1 MNTGMLFAYSSVVVV
16 VVVVVDIQFIYF
28 ALNWIL
34 FTIL

>member
-1 MNTGMLFAYSSVVVV
+1 MNIGMLFAYSSVVV